1 MEVALL
7 GFPTGR
13 TQEGAKQQ
21 VPPPGWVLSE
31 PVPGPFCRPPPCHPE
46 SVTAGES
53 LRLQGSHHVS
63 CGKGVRRPRPS

>member
-31 PVPGPFCRPPPCHPE
+31 PGSRPILRPPTLP
-46 SVTAGES
+46 
-53 LRLQGSHHVS
+53 
-63 CGKGVRRPRPS
+63 PRIRHGR

>member
-13 TQEGAKQQ
+13 TQEGTKQE

-31 PVPGPFCRPPPCHPE
+31 PGSRPIRRPPTPPP
-46 SVTAGES
+46 
-53 LRLQGSHHVS
+53 RIHH
-63 CGKGVRRPRPS
+63 GR